1 MRYAEA
7 EKKVHEEDDMINN
20 LAVLVAMKS
29 TDDPAP
35 RNGAPK
41 GRKNQKPPI
50 VESDIIAES
59 PGPSPSDG
67 RAELMKRVKG
77 TSQRSSSTA
86 SQTRAPAKEEIV
98 ETNRGLIAERAGQL
112 IVGAEVFYKW
122 PKGTKDAEGEGIHC
136 LIRKVWQDRKP
147 VQYDIREPEED
158 QAGPVR
164 KATGRELVP
173 ILATAATLP
182 IFPTGSKVY
191 AKYPE
196 TDTFYNAEVRT
207 FTKGMYTLMF
217 EGEDDNKEQAV
228 DKRYVLDSRLK

>member
-98 ETNRGLIAERAGQL
+98 ETNRGPHRREGGSAHCRRRSLLQ
-112 IVGAEVFYKW
+112 V
-122 PKGTKDAEGEGIHC
+122 AEGNEGC
-136 LIRKVWQDRKP
+136 
-147 VQYDIREPEED
+147 
-158 QAGPVR
+158 
-164 KATGRELVP
+164 
-173 ILATAATLP
+173 
-182 IFPTGSKVY
+182 
-191 AKYPE
+191 
-196 TDTFYNAEVRT
+196 
-207 FTKGMYTLMF
+207 
-217 EGEDDNKEQAV
+217 
-228 DKRYVLDSRLK
+228 